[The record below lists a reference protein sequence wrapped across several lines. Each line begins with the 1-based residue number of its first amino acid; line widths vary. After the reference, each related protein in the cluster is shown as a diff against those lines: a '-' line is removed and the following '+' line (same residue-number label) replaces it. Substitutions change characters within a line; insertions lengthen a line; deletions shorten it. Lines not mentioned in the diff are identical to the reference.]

1 MSAAC
6 GKLEK
11 DELVMLS
18 RVIEKSDPQHY
29 AVNNHLGVSRNVN
42 HHRTKVCARCKMNEI
57 LGACNT
63 CDVNQHESEERFVKC
78 TFHARKISEDST

>member
-29 AVNNHLGVSRNVN
+29 AVNNHLGVSRMVFQQGKAYPCGLQNPKNELLGRMQHTNMRVRNV
-42 HHRTKVCARCKMNEI
+42 
-57 LGACNT
+57 
-63 CDVNQHESEERFVKC
+63 S
-78 TFHARKISEDST
+78 

>member
-1 MSAAC
+1 
-6 GKLEK
+6 
-11 DELVMLS
+11 MLS
-18 RVIEKSDPQHY
+18 RVIEKSDPQHN
-29 AVNNHLGVSRNVN
+29 AVNNHLGVSRMGF
-42 HHRTKVCARCKMNEI
+42 HHKGKRIHAACKIQRMNF